1 MGTKY
6 ITEALI
12 KQLESEQREF
22 QDLVLL
28 ADHVDTYYKLPSK
41 VISSI
46 QWAVEN
52 EQFDYLVKTD
62 HDVIV
67 FFDNI
72 KKFIKRLILVVPK
85 IFIVVTV
92 TAIKMLNIQANG
104 MNWTG
109 WSLAINTFHIVLDL
123 VMC

>member
-6 ITEALI
+6 IGTEALI

-104 MNWTG
+104 TN
-109 WSLAINTFHIVLDL
+109 
-123 VMC
+123 